1 MGLVGP
7 NGSNSE
13 YLNTQQTGEGVEKN
27 KTINPPIRKFLN
39 QSK

>member
-27 KTINPPIRKFLN
+27 LKYENNEFLN